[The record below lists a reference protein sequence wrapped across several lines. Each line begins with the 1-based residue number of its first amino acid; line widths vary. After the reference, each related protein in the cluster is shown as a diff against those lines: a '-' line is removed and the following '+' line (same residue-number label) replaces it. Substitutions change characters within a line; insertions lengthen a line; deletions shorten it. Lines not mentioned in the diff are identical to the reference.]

1 MTGKF
6 STQYFRVLCEFFKRV
21 FNVRNRIFVVIL
33 AFYIL
38 LVHDII
44 NMLSIELYSDTIIIE
59 VSVNLVMDLY
69 FNLAVK
75 LLKSFG
81 KE

>member
-1 MTGKF
+1 MTAKF
-6 STQYFRVLCEFFKRV
+6 STQFFRVLGEFFIRV

-44 NMLSIELYSDTIIIE
+44 NMFSIELYSDTIIIE

>member
-1 MTGKF
+1 MTAKF
-6 STQYFRVLCEFFKRV
+6 STQYFRVLCEFFIRV
-21 FNVRNRIFVVIL
+21 FNVRNRIFVVIF

-44 NMLSIELYSDTIIIE
+44 NMFSIELYSDTIIIE
-59 VSVNLVMDLY
+59 VSVDLVMDLY